1 MSQPSTQAR
10 GDTAHQYRRYGL
22 FGGAVVGAVAG
33 LLGSGPNFHE
43 WAATQSIAVVLGFTL
58 LIALIGH
65 FFLALVLGAFTG
77 VSTLSD
83 EQEEEEEEEND
94 PVKRETPGISA
105 GSSDDG
111 D

>member
-1 MSQPSTQAR
+1 M
-10 GDTAHQYRRYGL
+10 
-22 FGGAVVGAVAG
+22 GAVAG
-33 LLGSGPNFHE
+33 LLVSGPNFHE
-43 WAATQSIAVVLGFTL
+43 WAATQSLAVVLGFTL
-58 LIALIGH
+58 VIALIGH

-83 EQEEEEEEEND
+83 EQEEEEEEEEEEEND

-105 GSSDDG
+105 GSSDHG

>member
-1 MSQPSTQAR
+1 M
-10 GDTAHQYRRYGL
+10 
-22 FGGAVVGAVAG
+22 GAVAG
-33 LLGSGPNFHE
+33 LLVSGPNFHE

-58 LIALIGH
+58 VIALIGH

-83 EQEEEEEEEND
+83 EQEEEEEDD

>member
-1 MSQPSTQAR
+1 M
-10 GDTAHQYRRYGL
+10 
-22 FGGAVVGAVAG
+22 VGAVAG

-43 WAATQSIAVVLGFTL
+43 WAATQSIAVVLGFTF

>member
-1 MSQPSTQAR
+1 MNQLSTQAS
-10 GDTAHQYRRYGL
+10 GDTAHRYRRYGL
-22 FGGAVVGAVAG
+22 FGGAAVGAVAG
-33 LLGSGPNFHE
+33 ILVSGPNFHE
-43 WAATQSIAVVLGFTL
+43 WAATQSLAVVLGFTL
-58 LIALIGH
+58 VIALIGH

-77 VSTLSD
+77 VSALSD
-83 EQEEEEEEEND
+83 EPEEEND